1 MRLGAADDC
10 ANKPSIEGKHKV
22 NERGFMRLVVF
33 FWIMMSAPAL
43 SNTLI
48 KAVQSGSLNAVKKAV
63 AVIENIDA
71 FDGLRC
77 TALHYAGM
85 QGNSAIVSYL
95 LGHGADAKI
104 HNKDGKIAFQVT
116 IAEQAMSAE
125 RAKTAALLL
134 YASKGIAGRDQK
146 GWTALYWAIL
156 SKDRE
161 LIDRLLDEGAT
172 LVRHAAPSRLVERQH
187 AIEIAFLIQDQ
198 RLLNYLIDRL
208 LEAEGENALKTAIKY
223 NLYPLVEVFVARGF
237 LENELYVKH
246 DDDWEEGGN
255 RENIQQVYHDQYHYD
270 PYYNNYDSYGDNA
283 GLMTLAVR
291 TGNPELVTL
300 LLDNGLSPD
309 GQGDG
314 IAPLKTALRQ
324 NTPEIFNLLIAYGAK
339 TSYATLKDWNDM
351 LGMAASHDN
360 DTVSAL
366 ISRFLHK
373 HDIDELLNIVR
384 DWYAA
389 KRVLAVFDVLIE
401 REVDITEH
409 AGYALH
415 KAIIANNS
423 TLITGLLKRGVG
435 VDVLN
440 KKGHTPLIE
449 AVIRGNRE
457 NVELLLEHGADAS
470 ATSSDGHNALEL
482 AKMGHDRMTQY
493 QSRMNA
499 DSYEKIAKLIAE
511 YM

>member
-1 MRLGAADDC
+1 
-10 ANKPSIEGKHKV
+10 
-22 NERGFMRLVVF
+22 MRLVVF
-33 FWIMMSAPAL
+33 FWIMMSASAL
-43 SNTLI
+43 SNNLI
-48 KAVQSGSLNAVKKAV
+48 KAVQSGNLNAVKKAV
-63 AVIENIDA
+63 AEIEDIDA

-95 LGHGADAKI
+95 LGHGANAKI
-104 HNKDGKIAFQVT
+104 YNDDKKIAFQVT
-116 IAEQAMSAE
+116 VEGRAMNAE
-125 RAKTAALLL
+125 RAKAAALLL
-134 YASKGIAGRDQK
+134 YATKGIEGRDPK
-146 GWTALYWAIL
+146 GWTTLYWAIL

-161 LIDRLLDEGAT
+161 LIDHLLDEGAK
-172 LVRHAAPSRLVERQH
+172 LVRHADPSRLVERQH
-187 AIEIAFLIQDQ
+187 AIEIAFLIKDQ

-208 LEAEGENALKTAIKY
+208 LETEGENAIKTAVKY
-223 NLYPLVEVFVARGF
+223 DIYPLVEVLIARGF

-270 PYYNNYDSYGDNA
+270 PYYDNYDSYGDNA

-291 TGNPELVTL
+291 TDNPELVML

-309 GQGDG
+309 GQGGG
-314 IAPLKTALRQ
+314 IAPLKAAIRN
-324 NTPEIFNLLIAYGAK
+324 NTPEIFNLLLARGAK
-339 TSYATLKDWNDM
+339 TSYATLKDWSDM
-351 LGMAASHDN
+351 LGMAASHDS
-360 DTVSAL
+360 DTLNAL
-366 ISRFLHK
+366 VSRFLQE
-373 HDIDELLNIVR
+373 HDIDALFNVVR

-389 KRVLAVFDVLIE
+389 KRVLAVFDILIV

-409 AGYALH
+409 AGYMLH
-415 KAIIANNS
+415 KAIIGNNS
-423 TLITGLLKRGVG
+423 TLIKGLLKRDVD

-449 AVIRGNRE
+449 AVIRGNVE
-457 NVELLLEHGADAS
+457 NVELLLEYGADTS
-470 ATSSDGHNALEL
+470 ATSSDGHNVFEL
-482 AKMGHDRMTQY
+482 AKFGHDRMTQY

-499 DSYEKIAKLIAE
+499 DSYQKIAELIAE